1 MNKYENSGEFSR
13 TDREARL
20 EFDKNFNAFR
30 EIVLNNKD
38 YALGKARD
46 ILESLS
52 SSEARRLF
60 ETFNAQEGALP
71 DNLALEYIK
80 IIYGPENLQA
90 RIDTGEDF
98 YEALS
103 KIAAEVR
110 TLNIDLNPE
119 LVNRQIQQSQKIL
132 AAEEAGQADDR
143 REIPLSAA

>member
-71 DNLALEYIK
+71 DNLAVEYLK
-80 IIYGPENLQA
+80 LIYGQDNL
-90 RIDTGEDF
+90 REHLESGEDF
-98 YEALS
+98 YEAIA

-110 TLNIDLNPE
+110 ALKIDLNPE
-119 LVNRQIQQSQKIL
+119 LVNMQIKRTRQILATEKEA
-132 AAEEAGQADDR
+132 AAEENEEA
-143 REIPLSAA
+143 PSSAA